1 MSHSSRPNT
10 ISLRSRLLSWR
21 GKGGVLF
28 GFKKRQRRRLR
39 ETPLRPEAVA
49 LLERNLP
56 YLAALPPKDRRE
68 LQGLVQI
75 FLAEKSFT
83 GCGGLEI
90 TEEIRLTIAAQACM
104 LLLRRKI
111 DRVYPGLY
119 SVLVYPSAYIAR
131 APRLGAGGIMIEGRQ
146 VRLGE
151 SWDRGSLVLSWD
163 DVQQGAAD
171 VHDGHNVVFHEFA
184 HQLDQQAGGGPGAP
198 ELGSRSRYIAWAR
211 ALGNEYEELT
221 RAVYAHRNTLI
232 DSYGA
237 TNPAEFF
244 AVVTECFFEKGVQ
257 LRKRHPEVYQQLC
270 GFYARDPAAL
280 ELGEAEQIP
289 S

>member
-1 MSHSSRPNT
+1 M
-10 ISLRSRLLSWR
+10 
-21 GKGGVLF
+21 
-28 GFKKRQRRRLR
+28 
-39 ETPLRPEAVA
+39 
-49 LLERNLP
+49 LERNLP
-56 YLAALPPKDRRE
+56 YLASLPASDRRE
-68 LQGLVQI
+68 LEGQI
-75 FLAEKSFT
+75 QVFLAEKSFS

-90 TEEIRLTIAAQACM
+90 TEGIRLTIAAQACM

-111 DRVYPGLY
+111 DLVYPGLH
-119 SVLVYPSAYIAR
+119 SILVYPSAYIAR
-131 APRLGAGGIMIEGRQ
+131 ASRPGAGGIVIEGRQ

-198 ELGSRSRYIAWAR
+198 DLGNRSRYIAWAR
-211 ALGNEYEELT
+211 VLGKEYEELT
-221 RAVYAHRNTLI
+221 RAVHGHRNTLI
-232 DSYGA
+232 DGYGA

-257 LRKRHPEVYQQLC
+257 LRKRHPEVYDQLC
-270 GFYARDPAAL
+270 GFYGRDPAAL
-280 ELGEAEQIP
+280 ELGEAERTP
-289 S
+289 T